1 MPDIRIAAAAS
12 APQLMLRDAQ
22 GERPLPALWLR
33 ARSPDPLERDE
44 VTGQRLTNPHQLPDD
59 LTLTDARAEGGR
71 LRLSFS
77 DGHTSVFD
85 PQDLINGAVLD
96 EGCPAP
102 RVWRADLSPLPVHQW
117 PDLGRDDALFAATRD
132 LIELGF
138 VLIHAT
144 PTDPKAILDIARR
157 FGFVRETNFGSFFE
171 VYSRP
176 NSTDLAYRPVALGPH
191 TDNPYRTP
199 VPGLQ
204 LLHCL
209 QNETSGGLSTLVDS
223 LAVAQQLQ
231 HEDPEGFA
239 LLSRV
244 PGAFRVPRRHD
255 TAGGRQADDRAR
267 WRRPDDRCALQPA
280 AGRHPVDVGCRHP
293 PVPPRPQAFRPAVRR
308 PAVRAALP
316 ARPGPADDVRQQPR
330 AAWPHL
336 VRSVGRG
343 TASCK
348 AATLTGMARAA
359 CTACSSAAL
368 PPTNHAHPG
377 AERWKPLTSCR

>member
-1 MPDIRIAAAAS
+1 MPDIRIAAASS

-176 NSTDLAYRPVALGPH
+176 NSTDLAYRPVALGP
-191 TDNPYRTP
+191 TPTTPTARRYRACSCCTACRTRP
-199 VPGLQ
+199 R
-204 LLHCL
+204 
-209 QNETSGGLSTLVDS
+209 GGLSTLVDS
-223 LAVAQQLQ
+223 LAVAQQLRTKTRKV
-231 HEDPEGFA
+231 
-239 LLSRV
+239 L
-244 PGAFRVPRRHD
+244 
-255 TAGGRQADDRAR
+255 
-267 WRRPDDRCALQPA
+267 RC
-280 AGRHPVDVGCRHP
+280 
-293 PVPPRPQAFRPAVRR
+293 
-308 PAVRAALP
+308 
-316 ARPGPADDVRQQPR
+316 
-330 AAWPHL
+330 
-336 VRSVGRG
+336 S
-343 TASCK
+343 
-348 AATLTGMARAA
+348 AA
-359 CTACSSAAL
+359 CRCVSSTAMPRHSWWPSS
-368 PPTNHAHPG
+368 
-377 AERWKPLTSCR
+377 R